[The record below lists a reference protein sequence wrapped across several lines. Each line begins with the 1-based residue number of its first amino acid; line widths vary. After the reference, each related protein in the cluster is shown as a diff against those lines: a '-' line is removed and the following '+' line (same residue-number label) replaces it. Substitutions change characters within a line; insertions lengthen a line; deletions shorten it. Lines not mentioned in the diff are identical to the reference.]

1 MKTEKWKTAFL
12 GIMMKDTTK
21 SESSVL
27 YLNIL
32 LEKDINS
39 NLTTN
44 LYDKLDYIYVFYRQ
58 LSLLI

>member
-32 LEKDINS
+32 LEKDING

-44 LYDKLDYIYVFYRQ
+44 LYDKRDV
-58 LSLLI
+58 